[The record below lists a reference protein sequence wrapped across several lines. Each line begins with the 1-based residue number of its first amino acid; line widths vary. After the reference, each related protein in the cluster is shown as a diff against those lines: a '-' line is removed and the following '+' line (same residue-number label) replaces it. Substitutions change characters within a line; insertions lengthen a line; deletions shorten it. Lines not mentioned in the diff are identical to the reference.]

1 MAGPTAKTQRMFL
14 AIWPDELCKNAITDL
29 VKQIDWPAGAS
40 VYAPQDWHMTLHF
53 LGSVEANHII
63 DLESAVD
70 VTMSPVTVT
79 LDQLWHWHRGL
90 VVLAASV
97 VPEELIELHA
107 CLGQRL
113 KAIGLKAEEGAYR
126 PHLTLA
132 RKVREVR
139 LPDRIQHIQLAT
151 NRFALVVSTGNSP
164 ERYKCVRW
172 LGIGP
177 TPVAAAGP
185 GN

>member
-1 MAGPTAKTQRMFL
+1 MDGPTAKTQRLFL
-14 AIWPDELCKNAITDL
+14 ALWPDEHCRNAITDL
-29 VKQIDWPAGAS
+29 VKQIDWPAVSS
-40 VYAPQDWHMTLHF
+40 VYAPQDWHVTLHF
-53 LGSVEANHII
+53 LGSVGANHIT

-70 VTMSPVTVT
+70 VSMSPVTVT
-79 LDQLWHWHRGL
+79 LDQLWQWHRGL

-97 VPEELIELHA
+97 VPDELLGLHA
-107 CLGQRL
+107 YLGQRL
-113 KAIGLKAEEGAYR
+113 KAIGLKTEEGAYR

-132 RKVREVR
+132 RKVRDVG
-139 LPDRIQHIQLAT
+139 LPDRIPHIQLKA

-172 LGIGP
+172 FGIGP